1 MTAMIKGKDICS
13 VIKEIHIVPRI
24 GESICFWHEDNVV
37 TKKVIDIVYFV
48 TSYDIIHRIEIYV

>member
-1 MTAMIKGKDICS
+1 MIKGKDTFG
-13 VIKEIHIVPRI
+13 VIKELQIVPRI
-24 GESICFWHEDNVV
+24 GESICFWNDDNIV